1 MKRLGLGAAF
11 LAWSWLVHTLVMQA
25 GYSFWFGLAMQSLLM
40 AGGADAL
47 WLGMADWAGR
57 YI

>member
-1 MKRLGLGAAF
+1 MKRLALFAVF
-11 LAWSWLVHTLVMQA
+11 LAWSWLVHTLVIQS
-25 GYSFWFGLAMQSLLM
+25 GCSFWFGLAMQSLLM
-40 AGGADAL
+40 TGGADAV